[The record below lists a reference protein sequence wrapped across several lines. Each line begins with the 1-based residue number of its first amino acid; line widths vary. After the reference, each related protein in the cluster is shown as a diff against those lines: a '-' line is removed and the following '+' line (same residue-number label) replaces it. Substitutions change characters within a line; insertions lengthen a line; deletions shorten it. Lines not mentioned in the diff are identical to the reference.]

1 MVKLEA
7 GARGVQLS
15 RGGIQIGFVLQGEG
29 AVNGQALRKHSAF
42 SGRED
47 FELTSDEGMEVLLV
61 GLPIFAEQARQETL
75 VAAE

>member
-1 MVKLEA
+1 M
-7 GARGVQLS
+7 QLS
-15 RGGIQIGFVLQGEG
+15 RGGIQIGFVVQGSG

-47 FELTSDEGMEVLLV
+47 FELTSDEGMEIMLV
-61 GLPIFAEQARQETL
+61 GLPIFEQARQETL